1 METELIKSKV
11 NEILVDKLF
20 IDEEMV
26 KDDARLVEDLDCD
39 SLDRLEIIIE
49 LEKEFDITISDERAD
64 RCVTVSDV
72 YSMLDELLLFV

>member
-26 KDDARLVEDLDCD
+26 KDDARLVEDLGCD
-39 SLDRLEIIIE
+39 SLDRFEIIIE
-49 LEKEFDITISDERAD
+49 LEKVFDITISDERAA
-64 RCVTVSDV
+64 RCVTISDV
-72 YSMLDELLLFV
+72 YGMLDELLLFV